1 MPGSRARSSRPGVAS
16 VTRASLV
23 GVGRAVPPL
32 FFASIRL
39 RRLPGLAGPCI
50 RADAVLDVLR
60 RGSSDHPAHAAANFP
75 VKSDGAGRPASSN
88 T

>member
-1 MPGSRARSSRPGVAS
+1 MPGSPTGCSRPGVAS
-16 VTRASLV
+16 VTHASLV

-50 RADAVLDVLR
+50 RAVAVLDVLR
-60 RGSSDHPAHAAANFP
+60 RVSFVQPAHAAANFP
-75 VKSDGAGRPASSN
+75 VKSDGAF
-88 T
+88 